1 MSLHAHFARAQR
13 KSITATTTLQ
23 RLQTHKHTHTHHK
36 PHRRY
41 RIQCL
46 RSFLSA
52 AMEGGEAALLALVQ
66 RVAKRAPAG
75 AAGEEGAAEALCASL
90 GDAMEERSRP
100 LLCLVLQLVVA
111 QREAYGDAK
120 W

>member
-1 MSLHAHFARAQR
+1 
-13 KSITATTTLQ
+13 
-23 RLQTHKHTHTHHK
+23 
-36 PHRRY
+36 
-41 RIQCL
+41 
-46 RSFLSA
+46 
-52 AMEGGEAALLALVQ
+52 MEGGEAALLALVQ